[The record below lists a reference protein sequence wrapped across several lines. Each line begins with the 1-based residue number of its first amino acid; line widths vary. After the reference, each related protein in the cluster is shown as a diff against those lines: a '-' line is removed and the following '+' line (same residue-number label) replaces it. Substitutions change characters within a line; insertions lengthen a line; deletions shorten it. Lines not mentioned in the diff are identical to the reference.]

1 MKIKTMII
9 TAAATV
15 MTACSNGN
23 KADNSDNTAD
33 TVTVEALKRG
43 TFDEPFMAK
52 GKVKASKY
60 ADVAFEQALPVKAVY
75 VHNGQ
80 TVAKGQRIAELEVF
94 KLQNAIDQ
102 AKKNV
107 EQARLN
113 MQDVIIS
120 QGYDPDHINSVPAN
134 IRQLAEVK
142 SGYSLAISQLEA
154 ARHEISVGTATAPFA
169 GVIANLNI
177 QHQTIAQPG
186 VAICRVISTDEME
199 VEFKVMEAD
208 LAIIKTGTEVNVT
221 PTATKA
227 NSYIAK
233 VIDINPLVEENG
245 SVSVRAKLK
254 ADKNLFDGMNV
265 EVSFNR
271 HLDNVTIVPKA
282 AIMIRNGHHVVFSF
296 NNGIAKQHNVSI
308 RNEAKGLCVVET
320 DDNLDNKTLIITSG
334 HETVT
339 DGGRVVKKN

>member
-9 TAAATV
+9 AAAATV

-186 VAICRVISTDEME
+186 VAIC
-199 VEFKVMEAD
+199 
-208 LAIIKTGTEVNVT
+208 
-221 PTATKA
+221 
-227 NSYIAK
+227 
-233 VIDINPLVEENG
+233 
-245 SVSVRAKLK
+245 
-254 ADKNLFDGMNV
+254 
-265 EVSFNR
+265 
-271 HLDNVTIVPKA
+271 
-282 AIMIRNGHHVVFSF
+282 
-296 NNGIAKQHNVSI
+296 
-308 RNEAKGLCVVET
+308 
-320 DDNLDNKTLIITSG
+320 
-334 HETVT
+334 
-339 DGGRVVKKN
+339 